1 MVQVVLAV
9 VSLEE
14 AALVVVNAQVVVV
27 ERGLAHDFQILVQD
41 LDGAARDGRQAVG
54 ALEGVGR
61 VVAAEGG
68 VEQELVLQHV
78 LVVGG
83 LDVGGVVLV
92 ERILKLQRL
101 DDADLA
107 LKAAVVEASTALA
120 WASIML
126 CSHWKPRPDAP

>member
-1 MVQVVLAV
+1 MVQVVLAI

-27 ERGLAHDFQILVQD
+27 ERCLAHNLEVIIQN
-41 LDGAARDGRQAVG
+41 LDGAARDGGQAVG
-54 ALEGVGR
+54 ALEGVGGI
-61 VVAAEGG
+61 VAAEGG

-92 ERILKLQRL
+92 EGVLKL
-101 DDADLA
+101 
-107 LKAAVVEASTALA
+107 
-120 WASIML
+120 
-126 CSHWKPRPDAP
+126 